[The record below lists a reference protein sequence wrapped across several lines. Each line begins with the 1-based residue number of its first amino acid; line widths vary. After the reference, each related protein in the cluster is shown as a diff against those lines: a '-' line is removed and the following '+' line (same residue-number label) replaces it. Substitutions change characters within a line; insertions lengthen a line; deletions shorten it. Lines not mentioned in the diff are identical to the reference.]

1 MLTYLIIHLY
11 FDHLIFFIET
21 IIIGLRQ
28 CWYCELPEHYI
39 VVYLLVNSVRYWLA
53 ELEWIGESVNV
64 AMKSIVD
71 VCCISSM
78 LFDRYCSWWRAEA
91 WNIVRTLRTS
101 SLMRVTFLH
110 RSLHFVSEFFFL
122 LYWFIRNDSSQIAA
136 PILLPLFPWLKW
148 YSFITLICYKLFMAE
163 SVNSCSR
170 ALINRLNL
178 SSYAVAWT

>member
-110 RSLHFVSEFFFL
+110 RSLHFVSEFFFSSTDL
-122 LYWFIRNDSSQIAA
+122 LETIPVKLQPPFCCHSFLGLNDIHSLHWFVRSCLWLSLLIAVQGH
-136 PILLPLFPWLKW
+136 W
-148 YSFITLICYKLFMAE
+148 
-163 SVNSCSR
+163 
-170 ALINRLNL
+170 
-178 SSYAVAWT
+178 

>member
-1 MLTYLIIHLY
+1 MNEFKGQRLKSHRLHFFRHLNDLNSIFMLTYLIIHLY

-110 RSLHFVSEFFFL
+110 RSLHFVSEFFSPL
-122 LYWFIRNDSSQIAA
+122 LIY
-136 PILLPLFPWLKW
+136 
-148 YSFITLICYKLFMAE
+148 
-163 SVNSCSR
+163 
-170 ALINRLNL
+170 
-178 SSYAVAWT
+178 